1 MATGP
6 QANRPTPERIFNAL
20 NAHQQTAALRAGI
33 ELGVF
38 TAIGEGAR
46 TPSAVAEKTGAS
58 ERGVRI
64 LCDYLTVHG
73 FLLKENGQ
81 YALTQE
87 STIFL
92 NSHSPAYMGGVAGF
106 LLNDELV
113 RNFRAL
119 TDAVRKGG
127 SAGDHGDNEKPNDD
141 AWIAFAKSMVPLTVP
156 IAAYLSDLTGMASGK
171 DCKILDI
178 AAGHGMYGITLAKNN
193 PNARVSAQD
202 WPNVLQVAQENA
214 QTAGVAERYTLIP
227 GNAFA
232 ADLGTEYD
240 YVLLTNFLH
249 HFNPETCE
257 KLMKRVHAALKP
269 GGKAVA
275 VEFVPNE
282 DRITPP
288 MAAGFSLI
296 MLANTDDGDAYT
308 YAEYQEMFRK
318 AGFGKTTLHTMA
330 EMPQQILISEK

>member
-1 MATGP
+1 MATGT
-6 QANRPTPERIFNAL
+6 QANRPTPEHIFNAL

-38 TAIGEGAR
+38 TAIGEGAA
-46 TPSAVAEKTGAS
+46 TSSAVAGKTGAS

-81 YALTQE
+81 YALTPD
-87 STIFL
+87 SATFL
-92 NSHSPAYMGGVAGF
+92 NRHSPAYMGGVAGF
-106 LLNDELV
+106 LLNDELL

-119 TDAVRKGG
+119 TDAVRKGR
-127 SAGDHGDNEKPNDD
+127 SAGEHGDNEKPNDG

-156 IAAYLSDLTGMASGK
+156 IAAYLSELTGMASGR

-178 AAGHGMYGITLAKNN
+178 AAGHGMYGITLARNN
-193 PNARVSAQD
+193 PNARVTALD
-202 WPNVLQVAQENA
+202 WPNVLPVAEENA
-214 QTAGVAERYTLIP
+214 RAQGVAERYTVIS
-227 GNAFA
+227 GSAFA
-232 ADLGTEYD
+232 VELGAGYD

-269 GGKAVA
+269 GGKAITLD
-275 VEFVPNE
+275 FVPNE
-282 DRITPP
+282 DRVTPP

-296 MLANTDDGDAYT
+296 MLANTNDGDAYT
-308 YAEYQEMFRK
+308 HAEYEKMFRN
-318 AGFGKTTLHTMA
+318 AGFVTTTLHRVA
-330 EMPQQILISEK
+330 EMPQQVLISEK